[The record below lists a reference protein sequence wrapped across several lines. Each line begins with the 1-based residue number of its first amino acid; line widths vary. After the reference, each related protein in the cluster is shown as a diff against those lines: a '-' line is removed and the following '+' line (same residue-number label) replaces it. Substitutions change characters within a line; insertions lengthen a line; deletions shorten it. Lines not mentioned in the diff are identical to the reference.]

1 MTTNSLTDGRPF
13 GRTLG
18 RVARFMIITPSPA
31 LWLNIDGRLHVLAGG
46 PALYYYREIGA
57 RLELGDYA
65 SSGVIR

>member
-1 MTTNSLTDGRPF
+1 
-13 GRTLG
+13 
-18 RVARFMIITPSPA
+18 MIITPSPA